1 MTTDE
6 YTPHARRIYRNW
18 LSKYERNK
26 ERMIARL
33 EKCGLQSISHSR
45 KNKGRNRRQATEE
58 EILEGKLVKILKK
71 LTKFLIQ
78 KHFLTK
84 KKVSQNTLEK
94 KCENSSRKTVS
105 LPVFVLLVPKFE
117 VEAGRSLASNQASGQ
132 LKTNSPTTPM
142 TLSNGLITTFRSVD
156 LTNRTF
162 KCLDLLR

>member
-1 MTTDE
+1 MPVWRNVGFSLFLTVE
-6 YTPHARRIYRNW
+6 RIRV
-18 LSKYERNK
+18 
-26 ERMIARL
+26 
-33 EKCGLQSISHSR
+33 
-45 KNKGRNRRQATEE
+45 
-58 EILEGKLVKILKK
+58 EIVDKLLKK
-71 LTKFLIQ
+71 KFLKENWSKFKKKMTKFLIQ

-105 LPVFVLLVPKFE
+105 LPVFVLLFPKFE

-142 TLSNGLITTFRSVD
+142 TLSSGLITTFRSVD